1 MTKLVKHVTG
11 QAVSDNIIQAT
22 HSQSDELLIFFFLI
36 SSSIPAAMQSQF
48 FYQLNAFVKSMIS
61 EDFLTS

>member
-1 MTKLVKHVTG
+1 MTKFVKQVTD
-11 QAVSDNIIQAT
+11 QAVSVNIIQAP
-22 HSQSDELLIFFFLI
+22 HSQSDELLFFFLI

-48 FYQLNAFVKSMIS
+48 FYHLNAFVKSMIS